1 MAEPRLLEVRV
12 PAFEPLRGFGGI
24 GPHDELAL
32 AHAGR
37 GRTSIEAVELPG
49 VTDLPVI
56 NPLTRDKVPRR
67 ERVLCLLVL
76 QVPDDDGNLMEEL
89 SKVTRV
95 MKKLST

>member
-1 MAEPRLLEVRV
+1 M
-12 PAFEPLRGFGGI
+12 
-24 GPHDELAL
+24 
-32 AHAGR
+32 
-37 GRTSIEAVELPG
+37 
-49 VTDLPVI
+49 I